1 MNEESI
7 FEVSR
12 EEYKHFV
19 ETINPKARY
28 VEEVELNRFS
38 KATKI
43 MSKKREVCLGS
54 RVSYTNDTPEKYY
67 IFELPNKEELN
78 SNPPVPKVKVILETK
93 EQVQKLLDFLKENEP
108 IK

>member
-12 EEYKHFV
+12 DEYKNFV
-19 ETINPKARY
+19 ETINPESRY
-28 VEEVELNRFS
+28 IEEIDLSRFS

-43 MSKKREVCLGS
+43 MSNKREVCLGS
-54 RVSYTNDTPEKYY
+54 RVSYTNNTPEKYY

-78 SNPPVPKVKVILETK
+78 PNPPVPKVKVVLETK

-108 IK
+108 IE